1 MSKNEVKNIDEWDLS
16 ALFKNINEVDKSAES
31 TKKRALDFEKKYS
44 GKVAQIKD
52 INGVMS
58 EYEGICE
65 GLAQIATYSFLLFAK
80 DTKKGAIYAKYE
92 LLINEIQNHI
102 VFFEVELAQIPEK
115 IAQNFIAQTSQYAYF
130 LTKLLA
136 QKKHTLSKEKEQVL
150 LALSPVGAN
159 AFSRLFDEHLS
170 KMRFKFENKDL
181 SEEEIL
187 AKLHDKNRAVRKIAQ
202 KELTKKL
209 KKSAHLLGY
218 IINIIKKDVAISA
231 KLRGYEKPESFR
243 HIDNQI
249 SQKSVDAMIKIAES
263 NFDLVHKYYFIKSRL
278 LGIKKLKDFDRY
290 APLDFGD
297 ESAGDESAQIPYG
310 EAKDLVLQTY
320 SDFSSTFGK
329 IAQNAFKNG
338 WVDSAPLPN
347 KRGGAFSHGA
357 TPNAHPFVLLN
368 YTGGRRDIFTIAHE
382 FGHAIHQELSKSVG
396 YLNMDTPL
404 TTAETASVFGEML
417 LFDKMKQ
424 NLKGKELLALYAG
437 KIEDIFSTLFRQV
450 VMTNFERKIHAEID
464 ELSVEKLSE
473 IWQSENA
480 KMFGDSLK
488 LTKNYA
494 LWWSYIPH
502 FIHSPFYCYA
512 YSYGQLLSL
521 ALFGLYK
528 QNKKDFVPK
537 YTKFLS
543 AGGSQSPKDL
553 VAIFGFDI
561 EDSAFWEVGM
571 GEVGK
576 LLSEFEKIAK
586 KYKKEAK

>member
-1 MSKNEVKNIDEWDLS
+1 MSKNIDEWDLS
-16 ALFKNINEVDKSAES
+16 ALFKSIKEMDLFAINL
-31 TKKRALDFEKKYS
+31 KKCAQSFEKKHN
-44 GKVAQIKD
+44 GKVSKIAD
-52 INGVMS
+52 IDSVMR

-65 GLAQIATYSFLLFAK
+65 GLARIATYSFLIFAK
-80 DTKKGAIYAKYE
+80 DTKKSNIYAKYE

-102 VFFEVELAQIPEK
+102 IFFEVEFAKIDDK
-115 IAQNFIAQTSQYAYF
+115 IAKNFIAQSTRYKYYLSKIF
-130 LTKLLA
+130 A
-136 QKKHTLSKEKEQVL
+136 QKKHSLSKDEEKIIL
-150 LALSPVGAN
+150 KLSPVGAN

-170 KMRFKFENKDL
+170 KMRFILGDKALN
-181 SEEEIL
+181 EEEIL
-187 AKLHDKNRAVRKIAQ
+187 SKLHDKNRCVRKSAQ
-202 KELTKKL
+202 KEMTKRL
-209 KKSAHLLGY
+209 KKSSHLLGY
-218 IINIIKKDVAISA
+218 IINIIKKEVAILGE
-231 KLRGYEKPESFR
+231 LRGYDLPESFR

-249 SQKSVDAMIKIAES
+249 SQKSVDSMIEIVES
-263 NFDLVHKYYFIKSRL
+263 NFALVHKYYKIKSQL
-278 LGIKKLKDFDRY
+278 LDIKKLKDFDRY
-290 APLDFGD
+290 APLNFEPSG
-297 ESAGDESAQIPYG
+297 EIPYI
-310 EAKDLVLQTY
+310 EAKNLVLQTY
-320 SDFSSTFGK
+320 SDFSPIFGK
-329 IAQNAFKNG
+329 IVESAFKNG
-338 WVDSAPLPN
+338 WVDSHPSGD

-357 TPNAHPFVLLN
+357 TPSAHPFVLLN

-424 NLKGKELLALYAG
+424 NLKGKELLSLYAG

-450 VMTNFERKIHAEID
+450 VMTNFERKIHAKKD
-464 ELSVEKLSE
+464 ELNTTQLSD

-480 KMFGDSLK
+480 KMFGNSLK

-553 VAIFGFDI
+553 VKIFGFDI
-561 EDSAFWEVGM
+561 EDLAFWEVGM
-571 GEVGK
+571 GEVSR
-576 LLSEFEKIAK
+576 LLSEFEAIAK
-586 KYKKEAK
+586 KHTKDLR

>member
-1 MSKNEVKNIDEWDLS
+1 MSKNIDEWDLS
-16 ALFKNINEVDKSAES
+16 ALFKSIKEMDLFISNL
-31 TKKRALDFEKKYS
+31 KKRAESFEKKHN
-44 GKVAQIKD
+44 GKVSKIAD
-52 INGVMS
+52 IDSVMR

-65 GLAQIATYSFLLFAK
+65 GLARIATYSFLLFAK

-102 VFFEVELAQIPEK
+102 IFFEVEFAKIDDK
-115 IAQNFIAQTSQYAYF
+115 IAKNLIAKSTHYKYYLSKIF
-130 LTKLLA
+130 A
-136 QKKHTLSKEKEQVL
+136 QKKHSLSKEEEKIIL
-150 LALSPVGAN
+150 KLSPVGAN

-170 KMRFKFENKDL
+170 KMRFFLGDKALN
-181 SEEEIL
+181 EEEIL
-187 AKLHDKNRAVRKIAQ
+187 SKLHDKNRATRKSAQ
-202 KELTKKL
+202 KEMTKRL
-209 KKSAHLLGY
+209 KKSSHLLGY
-218 IINIIKKDVAISA
+218 IINIIKKEVAISRE
-231 KLRGYEKPESFR
+231 LRGYEKPESFR

-249 SQKSVDAMIKIAES
+249 SQKSVDSMIKIVES
-263 NFDLVHKYYFIKSRL
+263 NFNLVHKYYRIKSHL

-290 APLDFGD
+290 APMDFEPSG
-297 ESAGDESAQIPYG
+297 EIPYA

-320 SDFSSTFGK
+320 SDFSPIFGK

-338 WVDSAPLPN
+338 WVDSHPN
-347 KRGGAFSHGA
+347 GDKRGGAFSHGA
-357 TPNAHPFVLLN
+357 TPSAHPFVLLN

-450 VMTNFERKIHAEID
+450 VMTNFERRIHAEID
-464 ELSVEKLSE
+464 ELSIEKLST
-473 IWQSENA
+473 IWQCENA

-488 LTKNYA
+488 LTKNYS

-521 ALFGLYK
+521 ALFGLCK

-561 EDSAFWEVGM
+561 EDSAFWANGINEV
-571 GEVGK
+571 K
-576 LLSEFEKIAK
+576 NLLSEFEAHYSAYKRGK
-586 KYKKEAK
+586 K